1 MPELG
6 MASCRRKGNV
16 SVELPIF
23 PFHLPIFPIFT
34 QAETHSYHATT
45 ADQPAFQVPDK
56 HGHGTNSPPVTR
68 LPLKPAV
75 ASAVI
80 GSPSLSNLNDD
91 NIEVSMTLVAGER
104 RIPIVAPLFFTGS
117 WPACISALPVP
128 VKYPV
133 DPPHIRSSPP
143 QYPFASDCLYTIIS
157 VDSSV
162 EIHQHDRVL
171 HQGDSNSPLA

>member
-1 MPELG
+1 
-6 MASCRRKGNV
+6 MASCRGERQCQW
-16 SVELPIF
+16 SFPAFHSIF
-23 PFHLPIFPIFT
+23 PSSHLPHLH

-68 LPLKPAV
+68 FPLKPAV

-80 GSPSLSNLNDD
+80 GSPPLSNLNDD

-117 WPACISALPVP
+117 WPACISAHPIP

-133 DPPHIRSSPP
+133 DPPHIRSFPP
-143 QYPFASDCLYTIIS
+143 AIS
-157 VDSSV
+157 FRIGLSLHH
-162 EIHQHDRVL
+162 HQCR
-171 HQGDSNSPLA
+171 